1 MKNLKAK
8 IIRMIYAQKTVFI
21 AENIKCIEGEPK
33 TFKTDVPRNL
43 LNKKVTFQHEG
54 AN

>member
-8 IIRMIYAQKTVFI
+8 IIRMIYARKTVLI

-33 TFKTDVPRNL
+33 TFKTDVPRSDL
-43 LNKKVTFQHEG
+43 STRRCKLVTVI
-54 AN
+54 